1 VDAKLLIDAIV
12 RQTTVLIAQLSTS
25 AGIRAPLA
33 HVADQIFLDLASEI
47 EAQGVA
53 RKVAADMFGLALR
66 SYQKKVQRLTES
78 ATVRE
83 RTLWEAV
90 LGHLSEQGS
99 VTREQLLERFRRD
112 PEQDVASVLVDLVSQ
127 GLVYSTGKGKNAVY
141 GASSEADRGRIA
153 ESARAETVTSM
164 VWLALYRK
172 PSTRA
177 ELSATLPF
185 SPTLVDQAVETL
197 IAEGRVRHDGA
208 ILSAESFVVPVGAEQ
223 GWEAAVFDHFSAAAS
238 AIAAKVRRGARS
250 DARDV
255 VGGATLTFE
264 VDPDHPNCEEV
275 YGLLARIRRDVNDL
289 WARVMQYNESHALDE
304 ARKIKV
310 TVYFGQNVDD
320 ADDDGDTRVVREV
333 RAERARAEQHDNEE
347 AS

>member
-1 VDAKLLIDAIV
+1 MDAKLLIDAIV

-208 ILSAESFVVPVGAEQ
+208 TLSAESFVVPVGAEQ

>member
-1 VDAKLLIDAIV
+1 MDAKLLIDAIV

-33 HVADQIFLDLASEI
+33 HVADQVFLDLASEI

-90 LGHLSEQGS
+90 LGYLSEQGS
-99 VTREQLLERFRRD
+99 VTREQLFDRFRRD
-112 PEQDVASVLVDLVSQ
+112 PEQDVASVLVDLINQ
-127 GLVYSTGKGKNAVY
+127 GLVYSTGKGKSAVY
-141 GASSEADRGRIA
+141 GASSESDRGRIA
-153 ESARAETVTSM
+153 EHARAETVTSM
-164 VWLALYRK
+164 VWLALYRR

-177 ELSATLPF
+177 ELGAALPF
-185 SPTLVDQAVETL
+185 APAHVDQAVESL
-197 IAEGRVRHDGA
+197 IGDGRVRRDGA
-208 ILSAESFVVPVGAEQ
+208 TLSAESFVVPVGAEQ
-223 GWEAAVFDHFSAAAS
+223 GWEAAVFDHFSAVAS

-250 DARDV
+250 DAKDV

-264 VDPDHPNCEEV
+264 VSPDHPNLEEV
-275 YGLLARIRRDVNDL
+275 YGLLARIRRDVNDV
-289 WARVMQYNESHALDE
+289 WARVMQYNERHTLDE

-310 TVYFGQNVDD
+310 TVYFGQNVDESD
-320 ADDDGDTRVVREV
+320 DEGEGTPSKDVPSANAD
-333 RAERARAEQHDNEE
+333 EE
-347 AS
+347 AP